1 MSNDLFP
8 KIYESLN
15 AFQTRK
21 SSLKMIIE
29 LIEKK
34 NKQTSFD
41 LNQVPIEKLDNWEIH
56 NSSKNLSHRSGKFF
70 KIMGIKDKNSS
81 YPIIYQ
87 PEIGIL
93 GILSTEINGILHFLM
108 QLKIEPGNINGVQIS
123 PTFQATKS
131 NYSQAH
137 GGNIP
142 LFYNYFNNFYSGV
155 MYSQHFSEQGK
166 RYFQKKNN
174 NTIIYTKD
182 TDIDNDNYIWMTL
195 GQLNKLSKVPNL
207 INSCARSI
215 FSMIPKTNTPE
226 NPIFTNSQVFSILN
240 SFKNFNLNEK
250 LLTDISN
257 LSEWSYRKGELMK
270 NNLDFKIKGFNVK
283 INNREVNSWQ
293 QPLLSENGIG
303 EYGLIIFL
311 KDNVKHVLWKI
322 RDEIGLRDC
331 YELGPVWIK
340 RSSENDLTE
349 KIKSIINKSTIYY
362 ENHLSEEG
370 GRFYNS
376 VFNHKIYFS
385 KDDISASISKEYLP
399 LTIYQTQQLMNFSD
413 FFTIEAR
420 SLWSVYNHGE

>member
-1 MSNDLFP
+1 
-8 KIYESLN
+8 
-15 AFQTRK
+15 
-21 SSLKMIIE
+21 
-29 LIEKK
+29 
-34 NKQTSFD
+34 
-41 LNQVPIEKLDNWEIH
+41 
-56 NSSKNLSHRSGKFF
+56 
-70 KIMGIKDKNSS
+70 MGIKDKNSS

-240 SFKNFNLNEK
+240 SF
-250 LLTDISN
+250 I
-257 LSEWSYRKGELMK
+257 MK
-270 NNLDFKIKGFNVK
+270 
-283 INNREVNSWQ
+283 
-293 QPLLSENGIG
+293 
-303 EYGLIIFL
+303 
-311 KDNVKHVLWKI
+311 
-322 RDEIGLRDC
+322 
-331 YELGPVWIK
+331 
-340 RSSENDLTE
+340 
-349 KIKSIINKSTIYY
+349 
-362 ENHLSEEG
+362 
-370 GRFYNS
+370 
-376 VFNHKIYFS
+376 
-385 KDDISASISKEYLP
+385 
-399 LTIYQTQQLMNFSD
+399 
-413 FFTIEAR
+413 
-420 SLWSVYNHGE
+420 